1 MIPIDA
7 LVNRITIRRRILVVQ
22 HPVEW
27 HDCSVKLTHQELSNI
42 VDAVLI
48 MSLVHLRNVFSK
60 ALNFRR
66 YVDVVVLPNVVEAMD
81 GVGAHG
87 GGWISTTDRV
97 WILDGCEVVPDP
109 ENVIR
114 TDADL
119 TVWWTDFSI

>member
-7 LVNRITIRRRILVVQ
+7 LVNRIAIRRRILMVQ

-27 HDCSVKLTHQELSNI
+27 HDCGVKLTHQVLSYV

-48 MSLVHLRNVFSK
+48 MSLVHLRNVFPK
-60 ALNFRR
+60 ALDFGR

-81 GVGAHG
+81 GVGAHS

-97 WILDGCEVVPDP
+97 WILDGCEIVPDS
-109 ENVIR
+109 ENVIC
-114 TDADL
+114 TDANL
-119 TVWWTDFSI
+119 TV